1 VLWTAFEG
9 YVVVAIVVGEGLSSH
24 FRKSHC
30 SLVAALCTS
39 FPFFRFFR
47 ITRDTQ
53 LCLSEPNQNL
63 NSHRSW
69 NERKNLDLASVV
81 VRNTTLLLPTVS
93 LISEHIA
100 C

>member
-1 VLWTAFEG
+1 MLWTAFEG

-24 FRKSHC
+24 FRKSHR

-47 ITRDTQ
+47 ITQGTQ

-81 VRNTTLLLPTVS
+81 AAQHNIITPNC
-93 LISEHIA
+93 IA
-100 C
+100 DL